1 MPIGMYRLST
11 STPPHQGNPR
21 GLYNLVAAVVAK
33 VPGATL
39 VDMYFDIGRDEAVVV
54 IEGLDD
60 YVDVK
65 AVSTALGAQGFEKF
79 VRIDLA
85 EQAITRHGEI
95 SP

>member
-11 STPPHQGNPR
+11 ATPPHQGNPR
-21 GLYNLVAAVVAK
+21 GFYELVAAIVDK
-33 VPGATL
+33 VEGATL
-39 VDMYFDIGRDEAVVV
+39 IDIYFDIGRDEAVVI

-79 VRIDLA
+79 VRIELA
-85 EQAITRHGEI
+85 EQAIARHGEI
-95 SP
+95 SS